1 MTDHSKT
8 TRPFGIALISALVLI
23 AAIALLVR
31 TVMLHKAGMA
41 GLSRLLA
48 VLILAAIAIGLWKLK
63 NGARNL
69 LFFLIV
75 LDALCNLTAL
85 SLYALRQ
92 AHYRLAVE
100 LVIEI
105 CIAAF
110 LIWYLQR
117 WEVKHAF
124 GGLSAW
130 PKTVQALVLT
140 VFTVLLAFPFF
151 WMGIASFKQNIDL
164 YAMENNPFLFNLPPT
179 LDHLR
184 FLFAD
189 SDFRLVVLI
198 VELCVSALAGWIV
211 WKHRRSRLLLL
222 LSFLLIA
229 ADGFFMLRHPA
240 YWPTPFLVL
249 HVCIL
254 IAILVYLWALHDSA
268 GGLLLSLLALDVVS
282 SAIALFA
289 YSLNQSNGFVR
300 WLGNTTLVGVLVVG
314 ITLLLAL
321 PAAYAL
327 ARLTGRWGERLGI
340 AIFLTYLVPP
350 TLLFIPLSR
359 VVALLGLQDTIWSLV
374 VVYPSVTVP
383 FSVWLLMGFFKSIPK
398 ELEDAAMVDGLTR
411 FGAFVKMVIPIS
423 FSGIL
428 TVVIFAFTLVTQEFV
443 YALTFI
449 SPDSQQMVGVGVP
462 IVLVRGDV
470 YYWGALMAACL
481 IASIP
486 IAFLYNLFLDRF
498 IAGFTVGAVKG

>member
-1 MTDHSKT
+1 MTNHS
-8 TRPFGIALISALVLI
+8 ISARPLGISILGALLSL
-23 AAIALLVR
+23 AAMALLVQ
-31 TVMLHKAGMA
+31 TIALHKGGIA

-48 VLILAAIAIGLWKLK
+48 VLILAVLALGLWKLK
-63 NGARNL
+63 NGARNF

-75 LDALCNLTAL
+75 CDALSNLAAL
-85 SLYALRQ
+85 VLHALWQ
-92 AHYRLAVE
+92 GHYRLAAWLAVQ
-100 LVIEI
+100 I
-105 CIAAF
+105 CIAAA

-117 WEVKHAF
+117 AQVRRAF
-124 GGLSAW
+124 GGASAW
-130 PKTVQALVLT
+130 PKTLQAAVLT
-140 VFTVLLAFPFF
+140 IFTVLLAFPFF
-151 WMGIASFKQNIDL
+151 WMGIATFKQNIDL
-164 YAMENNPFLFNLPPT
+164 YTVENNPFVFNLPPT

-189 SDFRLVVLI
+189 TDFRLVVLLA
-198 VELCVSALAGWIV
+198 EFCVAALLLWAVWKWRPKRVVLAGLVALAV
-211 WKHRRSRLLLL
+211 
-222 LSFLLIA
+222 
-229 ADGFFMLRHPA
+229 ADGYFMFRDPA
-240 YWPTPFLVL
+240 YWSIAFLVL
-249 HVCIL
+249 HIVIV
-254 IAILVYLWALHDSA
+254 AS
-268 GGLLLSLLALDVVS
+268 LLLYAWTLRDSLRIVLLAFLGIDATAATV
-282 SAIALFA
+282 ALFV
-289 YSLNQSNGFVR
+289 YSLNQNGFIR
-300 WLGNTTLVGVLVVG
+300 WLGNTTLVGAIVVA

-359 VVALLGLQDTIWSLV
+359 VVAILGLQDTIWSLV

-423 FSGIL
+423 LSGIL
-428 TVVIFAFTLVTQEFV
+428 TVVIFSFTLVTQEFV

-462 IVLVRGDV
+462 IFLVRGDV